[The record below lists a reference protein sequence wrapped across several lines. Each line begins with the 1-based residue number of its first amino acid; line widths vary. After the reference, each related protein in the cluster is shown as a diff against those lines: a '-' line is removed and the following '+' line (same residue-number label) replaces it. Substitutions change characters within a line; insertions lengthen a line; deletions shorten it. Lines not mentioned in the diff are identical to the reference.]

1 FQAPRVYPNIT
12 SPGPVVTG
20 DFNGD
25 GKQDIII
32 GNTFSLDGTILTEMF
47 GQGDGTFLAATTI
60 NSGIANPALGQAV
73 ALAAAD
79 VNGDGKLDLEMLDS
93 KNEVDVFLGNGD
105 GTFQAPA
112 VYTAGA
118 TPKALALGD
127 FNGDGHPD
135 IAVMNTPSSGN
146 GTINILLNNGDGTFS
161 AFATTANSGLTPSAV
176 AAADLNGDGKADL
189 VVTNK
194 NGFSSTISILISNG
208 DGSFKA
214 PVSYAVEGDP
224 TAVSTGD
231 LNGDG

>member
-1 FQAPRVYPNIT
+1 
-12 SPGPVVTG
+12 
-20 DFNGD
+20 
-25 GKQDIII
+25 
-32 GNTFSLDGTILTEMF
+32 
-47 GQGDGTFLAATTI
+47 
-60 NSGIANPALGQAV
+60 
-73 ALAAAD
+73 
-79 VNGDGKLDLEMLDS
+79 
-93 KNEVDVFLGNGD
+93 
-105 GTFQAPA
+105 
-112 VYTAGA
+112 
-118 TPKALALGD
+118 LGD

-231 LNGDG
+231 LNGDGRPDIALTTFFGKGLDVLINKGNGTIASTTFYQAGSNPTGVLIGDFTNEGRGDVITTNDFGDSLSL